1 MADDRYA
8 DEPRPW
14 YSRPMTLGIAAVGI
28 LAAASTF
35 LPESLRPWNFA
46 AIGAVALFAAARLG
60 FLPALAI
67 VAVALVVKDLGM
79 YVRHGFEPYPLSWV
93 FFAGYAA
100 IGWLFLRKTESPVAI
115 GLAALSASIVFFLAS
130 NFVSWLE
137 QAYPYGYSFAGLLD
151 CYSAAIPFYR
161 GTITGDLLYSGAFFG
176 LHAALSRAYFPAER
190 VAVVE
195 EVRDSEHGA

>member
-1 MADDRYA
+1 MADDQYS
-8 DEPRPW
+8 DEARPW
-14 YSRPMTLGIAAVGI
+14 YSKPMTLSIAGIGI

-60 FLPALAI
+60 FLPALAVI
-67 VAVALVVKDLGM
+67 TVALAVKDLGM

-100 IGWLFLRKTESPVAI
+100 IGWAFLRNTESPVKI
-115 GLAALSASIVFFLAS
+115 GAAALGASLLFFLVS

-161 GTITGDLLYSGAFFG
+161 GTLTGDVLYSGAFFG
-176 LHAALSRAYFPAER
+176 LHAVLSRAYFPDER
-190 VAVVE
+190 VAIVE
-195 EVRDSEHGA
+195 EVRDTDGAA